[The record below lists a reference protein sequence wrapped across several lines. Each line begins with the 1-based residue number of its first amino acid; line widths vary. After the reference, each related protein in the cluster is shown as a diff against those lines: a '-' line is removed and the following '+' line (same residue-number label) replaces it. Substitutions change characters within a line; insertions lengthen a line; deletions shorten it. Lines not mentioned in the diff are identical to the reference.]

1 MYAIIFLILS
11 TVLTITYYR
20 VNQCS
25 GFSDLIVCFVVNLI
39 TQMVVISM
47 FILVYILYMLK
58 PL

>member
-25 GFSDLIVCFVVNLI
+25 GFSNLIVCFVESLL
-39 TQMVVISM
+39 TQMGVIFM
-47 FILVYILYMLK
+47 FYLVYILYMLK

>member
-25 GFSDLIVCFVVNLI
+25 GFSDLIVCFVVSLL
-39 TQMVVISM
+39 TQMVVIIM
-47 FILVYILYMLK
+47 FYLVYILYMLK